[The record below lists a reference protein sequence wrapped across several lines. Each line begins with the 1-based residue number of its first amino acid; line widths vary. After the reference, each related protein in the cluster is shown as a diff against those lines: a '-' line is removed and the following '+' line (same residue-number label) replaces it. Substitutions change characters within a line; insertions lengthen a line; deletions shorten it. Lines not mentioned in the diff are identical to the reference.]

1 MSGQVSRGSAREYQA
16 DERAGVAGSAGEYQ
30 ADELAGVAGLS
41 WRLLEMTDFLPE
53 VLTPESEMWLSG
65 VDSHGHVSQNQGE
78 SRLRSVKYITK

>member
-1 MSGQVSRGSAREYQA
+1 M
-16 DERAGVAGSAGEYQ
+16 
-30 ADELAGVAGLS
+30 GLEIS
-41 WRLLEMTDFLPE
+41 KNYEEQKMTDFLPE